1 MRLSQGGFHR
11 FSENVCEFCCTS
23 SFYQLCKETGDE
35 RGMDLTEEIKNYNFK
50 PRAHCSATLLIQ
62 IMNFMYYSM

>member
-35 RGMDLTEEIKNYNFK
+35 RGMDLTEEIKTIILNHGLTVHYLN
-50 PRAHCSATLLIQ
+50 
-62 IMNFMYYSM
+62 

>member
-35 RGMDLTEEIKNYNFK
+35 RGMDLTEEIKTIILNHGQPQQLY
-50 PRAHCSATLLIQ
+50 
-62 IMNFMYYSM
+62 